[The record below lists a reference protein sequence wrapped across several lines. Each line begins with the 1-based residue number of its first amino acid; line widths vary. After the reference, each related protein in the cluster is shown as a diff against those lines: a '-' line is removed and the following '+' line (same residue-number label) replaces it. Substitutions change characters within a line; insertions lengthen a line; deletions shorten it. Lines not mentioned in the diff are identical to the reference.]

1 MVEIQLEKTPRQRI
15 CSDIW
20 WLVLLRG
27 MAALILGIL
36 LLTRTRATVVLLVQI
51 LGVFFVLDGIFV
63 LLVSLRGM
71 RYFKRWGTGIL
82 IGILSILAGIV
93 ALLHPAATAML
104 TLNVV
109 VYFLAISALLWGL
122 MSILTGVRLRRDFGG
137 ERSMVLGGLLAIGLG
152 ALLLARPHITGLVFV
167 LSAAAFAVLLGVFL
181 LILAFSL
188 RKICRT

>member
-1 MVEIQLEKTPRQRI
+1 MVEIHLEKTPRQRI

-27 MAALILGIL
+27 IAAFSLGIL
-36 LLTRTRATVVLLVQI
+36 LLTRTQSTILLLAQI
-51 LGVFFVLDGIFV
+51 LGAFFVIDGAFI

-71 RYFKRWGTGIL
+71 KYYRRWGTGL
-82 IGILSILAGIV
+82 FVGFLSILAGTT
-93 ALLHPAATAML
+93 ALLQPAVAALL
-104 TLNVV
+104 TVNVL
-109 VYFLAISALLWGL
+109 VYFLAFAAFLWGI

-137 ERSMVLGGLLAIGLG
+137 ERSMVMGGLLAIGLG
-152 ALLLARPHITGLVFV
+152 ALLLARPRITGLVFV

-181 LILAFSL
+181 VILAFSL

>member
-1 MVEIQLEKTPRQRI
+1 MVEIHMEKTDRQRI

-27 MAALILGIL
+27 IAALLLGIL
-36 LLTRTRATVVLLVQI
+36 LLTRTQATVLFLMQVL
-51 LGVFFVLDGIFV
+51 GAFFVIDGAFI

-71 RYFKRWGTGIL
+71 KYTQRWGAGL
-82 IGILSILAGIV
+82 FVGILSLLAGTI
-93 ALLHPAATAML
+93 ALLQPAAAALL
-104 TLNVV
+104 TVNVLV
-109 VYFLAISALLWGL
+109 HFLAFAAFLWGIL
-122 MSILTGVRLRRDFGG
+122 SILTGVRLRKVFGG

-152 ALLLARPHITGLVFV
+152 ALLLARPQITGLVFI

-188 RKICRT
+188 RKICRA

>member
-1 MVEIQLEKTPRQRI
+1 MVEFQLDKTPRQRI

-27 MAALILGIL
+27 MAALFLGIL
-36 LLTRTRATVVLLVQI
+36 LLTRTRATVLLLVQI
-51 LGVFFVLDGIFV
+51 LGVFFIIDGLFI

-71 RYFKRWGTGIL
+71 KYFPKWGTGIFVAV
-82 IGILSILAGIV
+82 LSILAGIV
-93 ALLHPAATAML
+93 ALLHPAAAALL
-104 TLNVV
+104 TLNIV
-109 VYFLAISALLWGL
+109 VYFLAFSALLWGI
-122 MSILTGVRLRRDFGG
+122 MSIITGVRLRRDFGG

-152 ALLLARPHITGLVFV
+152 ALLLAHPQITGLVFV